1 VASKPF
7 QGTTLSGTSV
17 AVTVGSTTVNA
28 LMYYT
33 SDGQVAALLPSN
45 TPTGTGMFTV
55 TYNGQNSNTVNHG
68 IASNNI
74 GLFTIDSTGQGP
86 GILTYPDYSLVSTV
100 KASNCGGPNTTCGA
114 ANPGDTLTLWGTGLG
129 PVTGDDASGA
139 GLGQNMPNLALSMWV
154 GGLPASV
161 IYQGRS
167 GCCVGE
173 DQIVFT
179 VPNNVPTGC
188 AVPLVLEV
196 NGQISNTA
204 VMPIANGGRSCT
216 PVNPALAPG
225 NVEQAIAAGPF
236 TFTSFT
242 LGKNLNNNGTGY
254 FDDLQY
260 TSGTVSINQ
269 PALTPFFLSWIDDQ
283 PVGTCI
289 VNNNL
294 NGLGST
300 PQGILFG
307 IADAGSSVTVKGP
320 KGSQVVQISPG
331 IGQTTI
337 AADGSFFAAGSFTIS
352 GSGGADVGPFSAA
365 ITFPSFPT
373 LVGPQNKA
381 TVVRSSG
388 MTVSWTGGDPNGA
401 LQIVVTSATDQTFNL
416 AVQAFCNVKAG
427 PGTFTIP
434 PYVLLALPTGPYAGF
449 TIGPITAEVP
459 FTSTGLSV
467 GVLSTQIDGTG
478 FALTLQ

>member
-1 VASKPF
+1 MKTTRTKTRRWIGSGLRFFALLALTLAHVPGLAAAPTITGIGNAASNRLFASPVAQGSIFIIQGSGLGPTSISGASKPF

-114 ANPGDTLTLWGTGLG
+114 ANPGDTLILWGTGLG

-225 NVEQAIAAGPF
+225 NVEQNCRWPF
-236 TFTSFT
+236 HIYQFYARKESE
-242 LGKNLNNNGTGY
+242 
-254 FDDLQY
+254 Q
-260 TSGTVSINQ
+260 Q
-269 PALTPFFLSWIDDQ
+269 WH
-283 PVGTCI
+283 
-289 VNNNL
+289 
-294 NGLGST
+294 
-300 PQGILFG
+300 GILRRSAIHFRDG
-307 IADAGSSVTVKGP
+307 KYHPAGTNSLLSLLDCRPACGDVHRQQQSERFREHSARDPFWYCRRWLVGYC
-320 KGSQVVQISPG
+320 KGSKGKPG
-331 IGQTTI
+331 C
-337 AADGSFFAAGSFTIS
+337 
-352 GSGGADVGPFSAA
+352 
-365 ITFPSFPT
+365 
-373 LVGPQNKA
+373 
-381 TVVRSSG
+381 
-388 MTVSWTGGDPNGA
+388 
-401 LQIVVTSATDQTFNL
+401 TD
-416 AVQAFCNVKAG
+416 
-427 PGTFTIP
+427 
-434 PYVLLALPTGPYAGF
+434 
-449 TIGPITAEVP
+449 
-459 FTSTGLSV
+459 
-467 GVLSTQIDGTG
+467 
-478 FALTLQ
+478 